1 MAKTTIGEELLYAWK
16 RGAKCQ
22 QILNMREE
30 EMVDFALRNEMD
42 VREVRTENSLVGWR
56 LYETHLDLDGKTRVP
71 DELYYV
77 VRKV

>member
-1 MAKTTIGEELLYAWK
+1 
-16 RGAKCQ
+16 
-22 QILNMREE
+22 MREE

-42 VREVRTENSLVGWR
+42 VREVRTENFTDERSLVGWR

-77 VRKV
+77 VRRV